1 MKDIEKEVV
10 NVLTENP
17 DQIQFEA
24 IQSEQYSPLNQAV
37 IEKDIADTKSSNN
50 DWNIWKGGER
60 KRSDHAE
67 GEGVVSEGRPE
78 SFAPIPDTSPTDAPE
93 QEIGSNGG
101 NAADKNFNSD
111 SASES
116 QSESDFELPTATAK
130 QAADTILGMAN
141 NVLAVGG
148 GYVVKIKKHKE
159 FYEYDEINELIDT
172 QNEKNVNRIK
182 LDKEDKALLKPPLVQ
197 VLKKKAKHLTP
208 EQQLMGAALSI
219 VLKKAQTVMEV
230 RAENEA
236 LVERIL
242 DIVRE
247 EKGYSDQ
254 DLKDTASQEEI
265 LDAAYEEINGKP
277 EHHPPAQHTVDD
289 EDEPDSSLYDEQPI
303 EMESVVEVAD
313 EQSEKQ

>member
-1 MKDIEKEVV
+1 
-10 NVLTENP
+10 
-17 DQIQFEA
+17 
-24 IQSEQYSPLNQAV
+24 
-37 IEKDIADTKSSNN
+37 
-50 DWNIWKGGER
+50 
-60 KRSDHAE
+60 
-67 GEGVVSEGRPE
+67 
-78 SFAPIPDTSPTDAPE
+78 
-93 QEIGSNGG
+93 
-101 NAADKNFNSD
+101 
-111 SASES
+111 
-116 QSESDFELPTATAK
+116 
-130 QAADTILGMAN
+130 
-141 NVLAVGG
+141 
-148 GYVVKIKKHKE
+148 
-159 FYEYDEINELIDT
+159 
-172 QNEKNVNRIK
+172 
-182 LDKEDKALLKPPLVQ
+182 
-197 VLKKKAKHLTP
+197 LTP